1 MSEDIPDI
9 DIEKLRELM
18 EDYRATGSDSRRRE
32 IENDVLDETVW
43 KLQPDEYILTKR
55 QLWILQDRIDD
66 EVANR
71 IFKQLFVQKL

>member
-1 MSEDIPDI
+1 MTEDIPDI
-9 DIEKLRELM
+9 DIDKLCELM
-18 EDYRATGSDSRRRE
+18 EDYRGTGSESRRRE